1 MHLAAEYWNQS
12 TFLIYS
18 DAIVPEPADLLHQ
31 VLHQSPA
38 QPAAVVGD
46 ARELLRQRTV
56 AALRRAHYFY
66 VGVTL
71 FLIGIVVTGF
81 WPSYFATLL
90 SGGVT
95 RPFVMHLHGAVFTGW
110 MALLL
115 VQVSLAATGRVRLH
129 RRVGTVGIAYGVLV
143 LVMGIIVSFAAPA
156 MHVRAGEWTVD
167 AAAGFMLLP
176 LVDMILFAGFFG
188 VAVAYRHKPDIHK
201 RLILAATVA
210 LAFAAVGRMNLP
222 PLGYFLVWLSPMAAA
237 MAFDVLTRRRVHVV
251 NAVSTAVMAMA
262 FPRIFVVESASWLVV
277 ARSML
282 QPFL

>member
-1 MHLAAEYWNQS
+1 M
-12 TFLIYS
+12 
-18 DAIVPEPADLLHQ
+18 
-31 VLHQSPA
+31 A
-38 QPAAVVGD
+38 QPAAAVGD
-46 ARELLRQRTV
+46 ARELLRHRTV
-56 AALRRAHYFY
+56 AARRRAHQFY
-66 VGVTL
+66 VGLTL
-71 FLIGIVVTGF
+71 FLIATVVTGF
-81 WPSYFATLL
+81 WPSYFGTLL

-110 MALLL
+110 MVLLL

-129 RRVGTVGIAYGVLV
+129 RQVGKVGMGYGVLV

-156 MHVRAGEWTVD
+156 MHVHAGNWTID
-167 AAAGFMLLP
+167 TAAGFMLLP

-188 VAVAYRHKPDIHK
+188 AAVAYRHKPDVHK
-201 RLILAATVA
+201 RLIVAATVA

-237 MAFDVLTRRRVHVV
+237 MAFDVLTRGRVHVV
-251 NAVSTAVMAMA
+251 DAVSTAVMALA

-277 ARSML
+277 GRWML